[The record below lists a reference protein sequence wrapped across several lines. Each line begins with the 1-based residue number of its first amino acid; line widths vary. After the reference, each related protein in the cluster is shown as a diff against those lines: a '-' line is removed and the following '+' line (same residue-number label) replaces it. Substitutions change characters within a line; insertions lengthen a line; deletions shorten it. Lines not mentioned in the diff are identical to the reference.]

1 MKKVLIIGES
11 DIVQKSIIN
20 LLESLDISC
29 EVCKDFNLAV
39 SLLFKEKFA
48 LVISSFFMEGGDA
61 CQITKFIKFAGT
73 VNSLTPIVVTTSEKE
88 VLSLFDADTKP
99 NHIFLKGK
107 NLLKHIEQVLLELN
121 IAKNQEPLN
130 VLYIDDDPLVRKM
143 VEIWLKPINDI
154 HLKVFSSLNELSENI
169 NEEFDFIVSD
179 NLLADGNI
187 VDVLDLLES
196 GPNMNKPVLV
206 YTGSPDKVKSLGV
219 GQRENVIDIL
229 PKPFELKKF
238 LEIVKNT

>member
-1 MKKVLIIGES
+1 MKA
-11 DIVQKSIIN
+11 
-20 LLESLDISC
+20 LL
-29 EVCKDFNLAV
+29 A
-39 SLLFKEKFA
+39 
-48 LVISSFFMEGGDA
+48 
-61 CQITKFIKFAGT
+61 
-73 VNSLTPIVVTTSEKE
+73 
-88 VLSLFDADTKP
+88 
-99 NHIFLKGK
+99 
-107 NLLKHIEQVLLELN
+107 
-121 IAKNQEPLN
+121 
-130 VLYIDDDPLVRKM
+130 RKM